1 MLNPLHLYNS
11 YLIERSLLSVMPE
24 VVLIIFAFII
34 LLFGLFKK
42 TSNEDNSYYLS
53 LIGIAFSMLYLLM
66 LSNEKIIGFYGSVIL
81 DKFDVFFFIAI
92 LLSGLFTILM
102 SRKYIEMFNVLIP
115 EYYSLIL
122 FTLAGM
128 MLLVSSITLIMIFLS
143 IEFMSISAYVLTG
156 YIKGDTRSTEAALKY
171 FVLGTFASAFL
182 IFGFVFIYAAS
193 GHLNLYNIHNFLY
206 INTSINS
213 NLSYITKDYL
223 SVGLILVLVGLAF
236 KISLFPFHTWTPDA
250 YDGAPTTVTN
260 LMATGIKIAAFGIFI
275 RIFTSIYNSDIFNFY
290 NILWLLAVL
299 TMTFGNIAALLQT
312 NIKRLLAYSSIAQAG
327 FILIGIIAGG
337 YYGLSGSLFY
347 LLSYVFMTAG
357 AFAVVIM
364 FESANISSFD
374 IKNYTGLGYKYPLSA
389 AAMSFFLLSLAGI
402 PVTSGFMSKFF
413 VFSAAIKSRYY
424 WLVFIALLNS
434 AVAAYYYIKIIVNM
448 YMANNTDELIS
459 PNTSNRL
466 PKTNNAISLMSPLSR
481 SITSASIITIVICL
495 VFSLLL
501 GILPQ
506 PFINFALKSVNSL
519 WTI

>member
-1 MLNPLHLYNS
+1 MLDMLHIYNS
-11 YLIERSLLSVMPE
+11 YLLERSLLSVMPE
-24 VVLIIFAFII
+24 VVLIIFAFIT

-42 TSNEDNSYYLS
+42 ISNVDNSYYLS

-66 LSNEKIIGFYGSVIL
+66 LSNVTITGFYGSVIF
-81 DKFDVFFFIAI
+81 DKFDVFFFAAI

-102 SRKYIEMFNVLIP
+102 SRKYIEMFDVLIP

-128 MLLVSSITLIMIFLS
+128 MLLVSSINLIMIFLS

-206 INTSINS
+206 GNT
-213 NLSYITKDYL
+213 NLNGSLFYNIKDYL
-223 SVGLILVLVGLAF
+223 SIGLILVLVGLAF
-236 KISLFPFHTWTPDA
+236 KMSLFPFHTWTPDA
-250 YDGAPTTVTN
+250 YDGAPTSVTN

-275 RIFTSIYNSDIFNFY
+275 RIFTSIYTDIFNFY

-357 AFAVVIM
+357 AFTVVIM
-364 FESANISSFD
+364 FENINISSFN
-374 IKNYTGLGYKYPLSA
+374 IKSYAGLGYKYPLTA

-413 VFSAAIKSRYY
+413 VFSAAIKSKYY

-448 YMANNTDELIS
+448 YMVDNTD
-459 PNTSNRL
+459 
-466 PKTNNAISLMSPLSR
+466 NATVSSAHPLVLR
-481 SITSASIITIVICL
+481 VTSASVIVIIICL
-495 VFSLLL
+495 AFSLLL